1 MSMIFYS
8 QEECYNG
15 DEREDISMKEF
26 SHLFS
31 PIKVGETVVKNRV
44 FMPPISTNLAD
55 KGYVTDALVAH
66 YAARAK
72 GGVGLIVTEVTT
84 VEPTYIYL
92 PGDMSI
98 HDDSFI
104 PGWKKLTEAVHQYD
118 CKILPQLFHPAYM
131 AFPIPGTPR
140 LIAPSNVGPYYAKEA
155 PRSVTKEELKVIIKQ
170 FGEAALRVKTA
181 GADGVEIH
189 AAHAH
194 GLLGGF
200 LSPLYNKRTDEY
212 GGDISCRLRLT
223 LEVIE
228 EVRKMCGKDFIIDV
242 RISGDEYTDG
252 GLNINDMIYVSK
264 TLEKAGVDM
273 LHVSGGT
280 TIARGSSIPA
290 PGTKMGSHALL
301 SEEIKK
307 HVSIPVATVG
317 RITEPWIA
325 DELIANDKADIC
337 MIGRANLCDA
347 QFVNKAMNGHV
358 EDIRPCIGCLRCLTG
373 IMFGKRVSCTINP
386 SLEIENED
394 TIKEAEAKKN
404 VLVIGS
410 GPAGMEAAFVAH
422 KRGHHVVLCEKDDK
436 LGGEM
441 NLAAVPI
448 AKQDLTLVI
457 KYMAHKLEGVDVRL
471 NTEVTLEMLKNEFKD
486 YEVIAGTGASPIV
499 INPFTQFKSWMTAD
513 DVLAGRA
520 FPGRKIVII
529 GGGSVGCETADYLAP
544 LINDLFPRN
553 RDVTILEMANGVMM
567 NESGP
572 GRSLL
577 VRRMMEKGVKI
588 ITSAKVDSVT
598 ETEINYTQDDVT
610 HTIKDADTLIF
621 AAGYK
626 KNPAV
631 EEMLEESGLNYHM
644 IGDAHEIGNIKTA
657 ITEAY
662 NLTKDL

>member
-1 MSMIFYS
+1 MCMIFYS

-66 YAARAK
+66 YAVRAK

-337 MIGRANLCDA
+337 MMGRANLCDA
-347 QFVNKAMNGHV
+347 EFVNKAMSGHV